1 MNYPVLITQQGET
14 IAVAYD
20 QAGIELAVQEH
31 YVTPDN
37 YLVGIGFMKA
47 EFSDGMSCDLEEV
60 VIYPYAELEEQQPS
74 PEVAKL
80 VEALE
85 EIIDV
90 AIRVGPLWHGSE
102 QIVEARAALAA
113 HRKPKTHIVNGV
125 EIPDLRVSPK
135 QGDYFYLVDPL
146 SRTLFTVREHTKKLA
161 VKEWVERGLVYLH
174 TVEGK
179 QAAILHSKAMLGIG

>member
-1 MNYPVLITQQGET
+1 MNFPVLITQQGET

-31 YVTPDN
+31 YVEPDI

-85 EIIDV
+85 EMIDV
-90 AIRVGPLWHGSE
+90 AIRVDSWESFPSDPIE
-102 QIVEARAALAA
+102 RAEEAIRAY
-113 HRKPKTHIVNGV
+113 R
-125 EIPDLRVSPK
+125 K
-135 QGDYFYLVDPL
+135 QG
-146 SRTLFTVREHTKKLA
+146 
-161 VKEWVERGLVYLH
+161 G
-174 TVEGK
+174 GK
-179 QAAILHSKAMLGIG
+179 YD